1 MTKIDLQKLNERM
14 DYYDIELTSGAANEP
29 VIFEDGEYHCRPG
42 YRVVNRQ
49 TGVVEHTSALLP
61 SVIFQAQHLDSM
73 LGELL
78 DPKPL
83 QQSLANMVVDE
94 DVVAN

>member
-1 MTKIDLQKLNERM
+1 MKIDFAKINDGM
-14 DYYDIELTSGAANEP
+14 KYYDIEPTTGAANEP
-29 VIFEDGEYHCRPG
+29 IIHEDGDYHCRPG

-49 TGVVEHTSALLP
+49 TGVVEHTSVLLP
-61 SVIFQAQHLDSM
+61 SVIFQAQHLDTM

-78 DPKPL
+78 DPRPL
-83 QQSLANMVVDE
+83 QQSLSNMVVDE